1 MVLKF
6 FAFNRYYFLQKNNLF
21 IEDPIEN
28 SSGHFMKVLWVTPNL
43 VSGLN
48 KKAEISKGSGGW
60 ISGTVGEISKANIEL
75 HVLTINSS
83 VDKSQKSLSGIH
95 LHSIKSNKGVFSQN
109 SRIEKEIQEIIDN
122 ISPDIIDLQGIEFCY
137 SAFVV
142 KQYREKAICTLQGL
156 ISNISSHYGSGL
168 SYLDIIKSFTLRDFI
183 SRSSIYSRKSKYTKR
198 GKFEIEAIKNAKYFI
213 GRTSWDKKIIDL
225 HNSESFYFKKTRAVS
240 SAFSEKVWKL
250 NCCRTV
256 FVSQCH
262 VPIKGLHTLL
272 DSLSLL
278 KKEHGFRVNV
288 IVGGRTRLSKKN
300 SLLDSNYERLL
311 RNKIKKNGLVE
322 QVKFIGL
329 VDQNE
334 MVNSML
340 DADLYI
346 QSSYIEN
353 SPNSTLEALRLGMPC
368 LLSDVGGTK
377 DLVQGSG
384 SVFYRHDDYQ
394 LLAYYLKFLLSK
406 PDLLVKMSN
415 DAHAFSDNYS
425 YTQKSTKLL
434 DVYKKVFSLQRKS

>member
-1 MVLKF
+1 
-6 FAFNRYYFLQKNNLF
+6 
-21 IEDPIEN
+21 
-28 SSGHFMKVLWVTPNL
+28 MKVLWVTPNL

-48 KKAEISKGSGGW
+48 KKAGISKGSGGW
-60 ISGTVGEISKANIEL
+60 ISGTVSEIIDANIEL
-75 HVLTINSS
+75 HVLTINNS
-83 VDKSQKSLSGIH
+83 VDTNHKSLSGIY
-95 LHSIKSNKGVFSQN
+95 LHSIKSNKGVFSRN
-109 SRIEKEIQEIIDN
+109 SRTEKEIQEIIDD

-142 KQYREKAICTLQGL
+142 KQYREKVICTLQGL
-156 ISNISSHYGSGL
+156 ISNISTHYGSGL
-168 SYLDIIKSFTLRDFI
+168 SYLDIIKSLTLRDFI
-183 SRSSIYSRKSKYTKR
+183 SQSSIYSRKSKYTKR
-198 GKFEIEAIKNAKYFI
+198 GKFEVEAIENAKYFI
-213 GRTSWDKKIIDL
+213 GRTSWDKKIIAL

-250 NCCRTV
+250 NGVRTV

-278 KKEHGFRVNV
+278 KERQFIINV

-311 RNKIKKNGLVE
+311 RKKIKKNGLVE

-334 MVNSML
+334 MVKNML
-340 DADLYI
+340 EADLYI
-346 QSSYIEN
+346 QPSYIEN

-384 SVFYRHDDYQ
+384 SVFYRHDDHQ
-394 LLAYYLKFLLSK
+394 LLSYYLKYLLTR
-406 PDLLVKMSN
+406 PDVLVEMSN
-415 DAHAFSDNYS
+415 DAQVFSNNYS
-425 YTQKSTKLL
+425 YTQKNTKIL
-434 DVYKKVFSLQRKS
+434 DVYNKVFSLQRNS